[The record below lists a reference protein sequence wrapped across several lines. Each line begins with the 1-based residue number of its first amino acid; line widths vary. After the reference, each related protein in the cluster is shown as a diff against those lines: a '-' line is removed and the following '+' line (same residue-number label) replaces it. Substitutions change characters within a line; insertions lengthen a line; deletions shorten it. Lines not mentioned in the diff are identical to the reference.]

1 MDASEFESRK
11 EAVLEECFVAPGVF
25 QKVERRLEEFME
37 PFVASLA
44 RREQVDHAHTFV
56 SGLLSDLKN
65 RNVESIA
72 YLFGQERLPLQNFI
86 GASEWD
92 DGAMLDELVRQIGQ
106 ELGETDGVLVF
117 DPSAFPKSGR
127 ESVGVARQWCG
138 RLGKVDNCQVAMFL
152 GYVSGK
158 EHTLVDTRLYLPKEW
173 TTDAERM
180 KKAGVPKGTKYRT
193 RHELAL
199 ELLAMHGS
207 SLPHQWI
214 TGDDEMGRPT
224 WFRQRLRAL
233 DEQYLLAVPSNTS
246 IRDLEVEPP
255 PGTGIGRP
263 CKRPW
268 ENVSKWAAAQPESA
282 WIEVDVRDGA
292 KGPIIVEVLKRC
304 VKTRND
310 KRQECPDDEVLVV
323 IRYRD
328 RDAAGV
334 AKIDYYLSNAKPETP
349 PAEFARAAKAEHR
362 IEECLQRAK
371 SEAGLADYEVRN
383 WIGWHHHVTLSLIA
397 TWFLVQEVRRGK
409 KMDPGDYA
417 STNSQRDLSD
427 PPASFWMRH
436 AIAHRTRLRTTPTT
450 KRTRSCLPLETTQP
464 TRTFEHQ

>member
-11 EAVLEECFVAPGVF
+11 EAVLKECVVAPGIF

-44 RREQVDHAHTFV
+44 RREQIEHAHTFV
-56 SGLLSDLKN
+56 SGLMSDLKH

-72 YLFGQERLPLQNFI
+72 YLFGHERLPLQNFI

-92 DGAMLDELVRQIGQ
+92 DSALRGELARQIGQ
-106 ELGETDGVLVF
+106 ELGEADGVLVF

-138 RLGKVDNCQVAMFL
+138 RLGKIDNCQVAIFL

-158 EHTLVDTRLYLPKEW
+158 EHSLVDMRLYLPKDW
-173 TTDAERM
+173 ATDAKRM
-180 KKAGVPKGTKYRT
+180 KKAGVPRGTKYRT

-199 ELLAMHGS
+199 ELLAKHGPT
-207 SLPHQWI
+207 LPHAWI

-224 WFRQRLRAL
+224 WFRQRLQAL

-268 ENVSKWAAAQPESA
+268 ESVSKWAAAQ
-282 WIEVDVRDGA
+282 R
-292 KGPIIVEVLKRC
+292 
-304 VKTRND
+304 
-310 KRQECPDDEVLVV
+310 
-323 IRYRD
+323 
-328 RDAAGV
+328 
-334 AKIDYYLSNAKPETP
+334 
-349 PAEFARAAKAEHR
+349 
-362 IEECLQRAK
+362 
-371 SEAGLADYEVRN
+371 
-383 WIGWHHHVTLSLIA
+383 
-397 TWFLVQEVRRGK
+397 
-409 KMDPGDYA
+409 
-417 STNSQRDLSD
+417 
-427 PPASFWMRH
+427 
-436 AIAHRTRLRTTPTT
+436 
-450 KRTRSCLPLETTQP
+450 
-464 TRTFEHQ
+464 